1 MNHKQIARCIQRTD
15 RNYVIIADCIRNDGC
30 PISLKMGG
38 YKSRISHRRVKAAM
52 QAAKR
57 HLQCSA
63 VLFRDSGTLITP
75 EVAAEWQQHTAADG
89 HWWPGLAAWAKKA
102 AKTAAK
108 INGMGE

>member
-1 MNHKQIARCIQRTD
+1 MNHKQITRCIQRAD

-52 QAAKR
+52 QAAK
-57 HLQCSA
+57 A
-63 VLFRDSGTLITP
+63 AFPGADVFVRDGGTLVTP
-75 EVAAEWQQHTAADG
+75 EVAAEWQQHTAANG
-89 HWWPGLAAWAKKA
+89 YWWPGLAKWAKRA
-102 AKTAAK
+102 ASTAAK